1 MLAGDA
7 DRERA
12 ADVLKAAYAEGR
24 LRKPEYDDRVGRVMA
39 ARTLAE
45 LHQLTGDVPH
55 GPGPGPVGPP
65 VAHPATA
72 PGPSWVPGHGL
83 VPPGYGPGYGPPPRP
98 VNAASTG
105 ALICGLLVPFTCGA
119 SGVPAVI
126 LGHKARAEIRRSG
139 ERGDGSAVT
148 GLAMGW
154 LGFVLLLLV
163 LVL

>member
-24 LRKPEYDDRVGRVMA
+24 LTKPEYDHRLGRAMA

-55 GPGPGPVGPP
+55 GPGPGAGPP
-65 VAHPATA
+65 TVYPRPGTA
-72 PGPSWVPGHGL
+72 P
-83 VPPGYGPGYGPPPRP
+83 YGYGPPGPYGPWGPAPRP

-126 LGHKARAEIRRSG
+126 LGHKARAEIRRTG

-154 LGFVLLLLV
+154 LGFALILLV
-163 LVL
+163 LVLL